1 MIPSPLSSRITYIQP
16 SDWAWHVWLDGLR
29 VGTVTGD
36 EVAGFIARDNNHRS
50 IGDRYHTAEAAM
62 QILAPVA
69 SSATT

>member
-1 MIPSPLSSRITYIQP
+1 MIQTPLSPRITYIQP
-16 SDWAWHVWLDGLR
+16 SEWAWHVWLDGLR

-62 QILAPVA
+62 QDLAPV
-69 SSATT
+69 SATV